1 MPADIYVQIKFD
13 EVLDEVFEGRRKLE
27 KYLGRQ
33 DLLAYDRVLARFLKK
48 DVIMKKMRREVYL
61 DYNSLCQSGQMTDQA
76 GDSAN
81 SREMQ
86 TQKTKNHQLSFTRAI
101 ANEDAIYKFLA
112 YSGNLEQKRRR
123 DREATRA
130 NAVLAQGGD
139 TFE

>member
-1 MPADIYVQIKFD
+1 
-13 EVLDEVFEGRRKLE
+13 
-27 KYLGRQ
+27 
-33 DLLAYDRVLARFLKK
+33 
-48 DVIMKKMRREVYL
+48 MKKMRREVYL

>member
-61 DYNSLCQSGQMTDQA
+61 DYNSLC
-76 GDSAN
+76 
-81 SREMQ
+81 
-86 TQKTKNHQLSFTRAI
+86 
-101 ANEDAIYKFLA
+101 
-112 YSGNLEQKRRR
+112 
-123 DREATRA
+123 
-130 NAVLAQGGD
+130 
-139 TFE
+139 